1 VRHESQEQNLRVFE
15 SEVIVAAAELAKTL
29 TSLLVPYSFPTDPDR
44 RVVQYSPRY
53 RLAFSLLNED
63 AAVGGSVL
71 RWNIQRGLKGTHFI
85 VQFFRCFELKN
96 STYYTYPWLSSHSA

>member
-1 VRHESQEQNLRVFE
+1 MNLRSKIFAFFKI
-15 SEVIVAAAELAKTL
+15 IVAAAELAKTL
-29 TSLLVPYSFPTDPDR
+29 TSLLVPYSSSTDPDR
-44 RVVQYSPRY
+44 RVAQYSPRY

-63 AAVGGSVL
+63 AAVGGAVL

-85 VQFFRCFELKN
+85 VHFFSGFESIN